1 MLAKSL
7 QPLSLSP
14 FSINLL
20 ALMSMLGLMLVSVSI
35 GISDFSWAN
44 IWQGQDNSLQLLMTS
59 RLPRTLAIVLTGAS
73 VAVAGMTMQVVLKN
87 RFVEPSMIGSTQS
100 AALGILLTSLLLPQ
114 ISTFFKMGISTAFA
128 LVGMLIF
135 MRLIRRLPAT
145 DYLIIPLVGIV
156 FSGIID
162 AITTFI
168 AYETE
173 SMQLLSVWQ
182 LGDFSGVL
190 AGRYEILWLT
200 GLLCAVAYVLA
211 DKLTIVGMGD
221 TIAKNLGVNREAILW
236 AGVVMVAMISALVV
250 TTVGSIPFIGL
261 VVPNIVSRLMGD
273 KLRAS
278 LPAVALLG
286 SSLVLLCDII
296 GRVIRYPFE
305 IPVASV
311 FGVVGTVLFLWLLFK
326 NPSR

>member
-100 AALGILLTSLLLPQ
+100 AALGILLASLLLPQ
-114 ISTFFKMGISTAFA
+114 ISTFLKMGISTAFA

-145 DYLIIPLVGIV
+145 DYLMIPLVGIV

>member
-1 MLAKSL
+1 M
-7 QPLSLSP
+7 
-14 FSINLL
+14 
-20 ALMSMLGLMLVSVSI
+20 
-35 GISDFSWAN
+35 
-44 IWQGQDNSLQLLMTS
+44 
-59 RLPRTLAIVLTGAS
+59 
-73 VAVAGMTMQVVLKN
+73 
-87 RFVEPSMIGSTQS
+87 
-100 AALGILLTSLLLPQ
+100 
-114 ISTFFKMGISTAFA
+114 
-128 LVGMLIF
+128 
-135 MRLIRRLPAT
+135 
-145 DYLIIPLVGIV
+145 
-156 FSGIID
+156 
-162 AITTFI
+162 
-168 AYETE
+168 
-173 SMQLLSVWQ
+173 
-182 LGDFSGVL
+182 
-190 AGRYEILWLT
+190 
-200 GLLCAVAYVLA
+200 LA

>member
-1 MLAKSL
+1 MLTKSL

-35 GISDFSWAN
+35 GISDFSWAK

-100 AALGILLTSLLLPQ
+100 AALGILLASLLLPQ
-114 ISTFFKMGISTAFA
+114 ISTFSKMGISTAFA

-145 DYLIIPLVGIV
+145 DYLMIPLVGIV

>member
-14 FSINLL
+14 FAINLL

-44 IWQGQDNSLQLLMTS
+44 IWQGQDNSLQLLITS

-73 VAVAGMTMQVVLKN
+73 VAVAGMTMQVLLKN

-100 AALGILLTSLLLPQ
+100 AALGILLASLLLPQ
-114 ISTFFKMGISTAFA
+114 ISTFLKMGISTAFA

-145 DYLIIPLVGIV
+145 DYLMIPLVGIV

>member
-1 MLAKSL
+1 M
-7 QPLSLSP
+7 
-14 FSINLL
+14 
-20 ALMSMLGLMLVSVSI
+20 
-35 GISDFSWAN
+35 
-44 IWQGQDNSLQLLMTS
+44 
-59 RLPRTLAIVLTGAS
+59 
-73 VAVAGMTMQVVLKN
+73 
-87 RFVEPSMIGSTQS
+87 
-100 AALGILLTSLLLPQ
+100 
-114 ISTFFKMGISTAFA
+114 
-128 LVGMLIF
+128 
-135 MRLIRRLPAT
+135 
-145 DYLIIPLVGIV
+145 
-156 FSGIID
+156 
-162 AITTFI
+162 
-168 AYETE
+168 
-173 SMQLLSVWQ
+173 
-182 LGDFSGVL
+182 
-190 AGRYEILWLT
+190 AGRYEIMWLT